1 MSKNSSPQFIALIAS
16 LLAALLSSIGVGV
29 FTLEVRATAANFVL
43 VFAVCYFIFSYLL
56 KEFIHDRIKL
66 IYKNIYKFKT
76 QGSKSYGAFKKN
88 EADPIGAV
96 SKEVVEWMIENRK
109 EVNELKEQ
117 ENFRREFL
125 GNVSHELK
133 TPIQT
138 IQGYIHTL
146 LDGALD
152 DKNVNSLFLNKAAKS
167 ADRLAELVTD
177 LTSISALENRGLL
190 KTESVDLVK
199 LTLDVF
205 EMLEIRAKE
214 KDISLKIA
222 KHNPKEVLV
231 EADKAKI
238 HQVLV
243 NLIVNAIKYGKVGGS
258 IRVKF
263 FDMDKNILTEIADD
277 GEGIAEEHLPRLFER
292 FYRTDAGRSR
302 DQGGSGLG
310 LAIVKHII
318 EAHNQTINVRST
330 IGIGSTFGFTL
341 KKG

>member
-1 MSKNSSPQFIALIAS
+1 VSNNSSPKFIAFIAS
-16 LLAALLSSIGVGV
+16 LIAALLSSIGVGV
-29 FTLEVRATAANFVL
+29 FTLKVLAIGANFAL
-43 VFAVCYFIFSYLL
+43 VFVVCYFVFSYLL

-76 QGSKSYGAFKKN
+76 QGSKSYGALDKN

-96 SKEVVEWMIENRK
+96 SKEVLEWMIENRN
-109 EVNELKEQ
+109 EINELKEQ

-152 DKNVNSLFLNKAAKS
+152 DKKVNSLFLNKAAKS
-167 ADRLAELVTD
+167 TDRLVELVND
-177 LTSISALENRGLL
+177 LTSISSLEDSGSLRL
-190 KTESVDLVK
+190 ESVDMIK
-199 LTLDVF
+199 LTHDVF
-205 EMLEIRAKE
+205 EMLEVRAKE
-214 KDISLKIA
+214 KNISLTIA
-222 KHNPKEVLV
+222 KQNPKEVV
-231 EADKAKI
+231 VMADKAKI

-243 NLIVNAIKYGKVGGS
+243 NLIVNAIKYGKAAGS

-330 IGIGSTFGFTL
+330 IGLGSTFGFTL
-341 KKG
+341 KKV

>member
-1 MSKNSSPQFIALIAS
+1 MSNNSSPKFIAFIAS
-16 LLAALLSSIGVGV
+16 LIAALLSSIGVGV
-29 FTLEVRATAANFVL
+29 FTLKVLAIGANFAL
-43 VFAVCYFIFSYLL
+43 VFVVCYFVFSYLL

-76 QGSKSYGAFKKN
+76 QGSKSYGALDKN

-96 SKEVVEWMIENRK
+96 SKEVLEWMIENRN
-109 EVNELKEQ
+109 EINELKEQ
-117 ENFRREFL
+117 ENFRREL
-125 GNVSHELK
+125 LDNVSHELK

-152 DKNVNSLFLNKAAKS
+152 DKKVNSLFLNKAAKS
-167 ADRLAELVTD
+167 TDRLVELVND
-177 LTSISALENRGLL
+177 LTSISSLEDSGSLRL
-190 KTESVDLVK
+190 ESVDMIK
-199 LTLDVF
+199 LTHDVF
-205 EMLEIRAKE
+205 EMLEVRAKE
-214 KDISLKIA
+214 KNISLTIA
-222 KHNPKEVLV
+222 KQNPKEVV
-231 EADKAKI
+231 VMADKAKI

-243 NLIVNAIKYGKVGGS
+243 NLIVNAIKYGKAAGS

-330 IGIGSTFGFTL
+330 IGLGSTFGFTL
-341 KKG
+341 KKV

>member
-1 MSKNSSPQFIALIAS
+1 MSNNSSPKFIAFIAS
-16 LLAALLSSIGVGV
+16 LIAALLSSIGVGV
-29 FTLEVRATAANFVL
+29 FTLKVLAIGANFAL
-43 VFAVCYFIFSYLL
+43 VFVVCYFVFSYLL

-76 QGSKSYGAFKKN
+76 QGSKSYGALDKN

-96 SKEVVEWMIENRK
+96 SKEVLEWMIENRN
-109 EVNELKEQ
+109 EINELKEQ

-152 DKNVNSLFLNKAAKS
+152 DKKVNSLFLNKAAKS
-167 ADRLAELVTD
+167 TDRLVELVND
-177 LTSISALENRGLL
+177 LTSISSLEDSGSLRL
-190 KTESVDLVK
+190 ESVDMIK
-199 LTLDVF
+199 LTHDVF
-205 EMLEIRAKE
+205 EMLEVRAKE
-214 KDISLKIA
+214 KNISLTIA
-222 KHNPKEVLV
+222 KQNPKEVV
-231 EADKAKI
+231 VMADKAKI

-243 NLIVNAIKYGKVGGS
+243 NLIVNAIKYGKAAGS

-330 IGIGSTFGFTL
+330 IGLGSTFGFTL
-341 KKG
+341 KKV